1 MLDVKYSVTV
11 FVVCAILSLGHIT
24 AAFLLSERR
33 FTLKKTVLI
42 WLSVFVFFSLI
53 VYLSYSFLPRKLRL
67 IFAVAFSFL
76 YFWINFLYTS
86 SDGGWKKCFLW
97 LTYGTVFC
105 FTWPISAHIS
115 SAIIPPEYDIET
127 YILRCVIE
135 QMVVFSVLL
144 SYRKHGMRLIKEVGS
159 FDSKAWRRLSIVA
172 FFYFLLSLLLMAL
185 ERTEE
190 YLPLLFYAIYGL
202 VLITFISVNILSFS
216 NIYYMK
222 KEASASLVRKN
233 VEYLSSYIESA
244 REMERESRRIRHDSR
259 HHNETIRAM
268 AQIGDTN
275 SILKYLGELDE
286 NEVTYPQWCPNIMVS
301 SILSSYKKKA
311 EERNIV
317 FTASADTPVSTGIKD
332 IDYVAILCNLLENAL
347 NGAEECNSHG
357 PVNAVIRHNDNK
369 YIFVITN
376 PAPQSLTLDN
386 GLPVKRG
393 TGIESV
399 ITSIRRYNGEIRYT
413 LENNIC
419 RCCVILAP

>member
-1 MLDVKYSVTV
+1 MLDVKYTVTV
-11 FVVCAILSLGHIT
+11 FVVCAILSIGHIT
-24 AAFLLSERR
+24 AACLLSERR
-33 FTLKKTVLI
+33 FTLRKTMLI
-42 WLSVFVFFSLI
+42 WLSVFVFFCLI
-53 VYLSYSFLPRKLRL
+53 VYLSYSFLPGALRL
-67 IFAVAFSFL
+67 IFAVAFSFF

-105 FTWPISAHIS
+105 LTWPLSADISTALV
-115 SAIIPPEYDIET
+115 PPQYDIAT

-135 QMVVFSVLL
+135 QAIVFSLL
-144 SYRKHGMRLIKEVGS
+144 LFYRKYAMDLVKDTSS
-159 FDSKAWRRLSIVA
+159 FNIRAWRRLSIVA
-172 FFYFLLSLLLMAL
+172 FFYFFLSLLLMAL
-185 ERTEE
+185 ERSGES
-190 YLPLLFYAIYGL
+190 LPLLFYAIYCL

-222 KEASASLVRKN
+222 KEALASLVRKN
-233 VEYLSSYIESA
+233 VEYLSSYVENA

-259 HHNETIRAM
+259 HHNETIREM
-268 AQIGDTN
+268 AQRGDTD
-275 SILKYLGELDE
+275 SIIKYLGELDE
-286 NEVTYPQWCPNIMVS
+286 NEGVYSQWCPNIMVS

-311 EERNIV
+311 DERNIV

-332 IDYVAILCNLLENAL
+332 IDFVAILCNLLENAL
-347 NGAEECNSHG
+347 NGTNECESRG

-369 YIFVITN
+369 LIFVITN
-376 PAPQSLTLDN
+376 PAPQSFTLDN

-413 LENNIC
+413 LENNTC
-419 RCCVILAP
+419 QCCVILAP